1 MLHRF
6 LFQTRVCILY
16 IYIIIII
23 IHSSLNVYH
32 FANLYVY
39 IFSTTLSYIIEC
51 TDPFCCYIKQKQK
64 KKYYCYWI
72 SYNNE
77 INESYVFVYINCVK
91 LRDQT
96 KYSLLCILRE
106 CIISTKKR
114 VSSSMTFYD
123 LFDAWAI
130 FRNRNSAYQI
140 EMTFYFVF
148 CCDWWRLAHKFLLK
162 EEKKD
167 KNL

>member
-72 SYNNE
+72 SYNNV

-106 CIISTKKR
+106 CIISTKKACFIKHDILWSIR
-114 VSSSMTFYD
+114 CLS
-123 LFDAWAI
+123 
-130 FRNRNSAYQI
+130 
-140 EMTFYFVF
+140 YF
-148 CCDWWRLAHKFLLK
+148 
-162 EEKKD
+162 
-167 KNL
+167 